1 MNNYSSV
8 KTEEAQLRN
17 IKSLQ
22 EENIRLKEK
31 LWRHSLSG
39 TAGIGLTLI
48 GVGGAAI
55 GGSYF
60 ASSVVM
66 TLAGLGLV
74 FWGAIMLYISPQ
86 RFVPEKVVEA
96 MSVSMTKS
104 IDKLLVSL
112 NYKGKTIFL
121 HPRHLKGLS
130 QGYVF
135 IPYEAKEQTILP
147 SDEALAEEKL
157 VYDNPRGIFMV
168 APSHGIVQLLEKEMD
183 NNLATADMAYVKE
196 QLPKLLVNN
205 LRMIDS
211 MTIEENHGF
220 IRVKMGGEAA
230 AKVCKTLTRETTI
243 GAHFGCPLCASLGL
257 VISKVTGKPVMI
269 EENKVHDV
277 ENIIATT
284 YRTLEI

>member
-1 MNNYSSV
+1 VNDYTPLG
-8 KTEEAQLRN
+8 TEKAQLQS

-22 EENIRLKEK
+22 QENIRLKQK
-31 LWRHSLSG
+31 LWRKRPSG
-39 TAGIGLTLI
+39 TLGISLALI
-48 GVGGAAI
+48 GVGAIALGA
-55 GGSYF
+55 SYF

-74 FWGAIMLYISPQ
+74 FWGLILLYISPQ
-86 RFVPEKVVEA
+86 RFVPEKVIES
-96 MSVSMTKS
+96 MSISMTKS

-112 NYKGKTIFL
+112 NYSGKTIFL
-121 HPRHLKGLS
+121 HPKHLKGLS

-135 IPYEAKEQTILP
+135 VPYELKEQTMLP

-168 APSHGIVQLLEKEMD
+168 APSHGLVQLIESEMD
-183 NNLATADMAYVKE
+183 SNLATADMAYVKE

-205 LRMIDS
+205 LRMVDS
-211 MTIEENHGF
+211 ISIEENHGF
-220 IRVKMGGEAA
+220 VRVKMGGAA
-230 AKVCKTLTRETTI
+230 AARVCKAVTKETAI

-257 VISKVTGKPVMI
+257 IISKVTGKPVTI
-269 EENKVHDV
+269 EENRVHEA
-277 ENIIATT
+277 ENIITTT